1 MEIERK
7 FVVERLPG
15 DLKHYPHRR
24 IEQAY
29 LCTAPVVRVRQSGEE
44 FRLTC
49 KGDGL
54 MVRQEYELPLTEEAY
69 RHLRSKADGLAVTKE
84 RYCIPLGEYTVEL
97 DVFDAPFTP
106 LILAE
111 VEFPTEEEALAFRP
125 PAWFGREV
133 TFDPAYT
140 NASLSKNGPPR
151 EKSEQ

>member
-7 FVVERLPG
+7 FIVEQMPG
-15 DLKHYPHRR
+15 DLDRCPHRR

-29 LCTAPVVRVRQSGEE
+29 LCTSPVVRVRQSGAE
-44 FRLTC
+44 FWLTC

-54 MVRQEYELPLTEEAY
+54 MVRQEFELPLTEEAY
-69 RHLRSKADGLAVTKE
+69 RHLRSKADGLAIAKE
-84 RYCIPLGEYTVEL
+84 RYCIPLGERTIEL

-106 LILAE
+106 LVIAE
-111 VEFPTEEEALAFRP
+111 VEFPTEEEALAFQP

-140 NASLSKNGPPR
+140 NAGLSKNGPPR
-151 EKSEQ
+151 SGDGQ